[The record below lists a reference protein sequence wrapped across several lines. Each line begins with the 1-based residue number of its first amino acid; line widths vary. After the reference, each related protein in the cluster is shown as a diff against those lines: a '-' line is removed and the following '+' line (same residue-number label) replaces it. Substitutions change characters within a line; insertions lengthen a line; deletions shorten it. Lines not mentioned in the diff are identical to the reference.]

1 MSLLVFGL
9 VLMAA
14 ACHASWNAIVKGG
27 TDTLLSTVL
36 VAFGA
41 MLMAGVVLPFL
52 DMPARASWPFIAV
65 SMLLQVAYYVLLAN
79 TYRIADMSQTYP
91 VMRGTAPLIVA
102 CAGAL
107 FLHDAVAPAGWI
119 GIVVICLGVLSMALA
134 RRAGQDSRGVRLA
147 MINAV
152 FIASYTLVDGA
163 GVRLSGAPAAYTL
176 WIFLLT
182 GVPLLVWALATR
194 HRAFI
199 RYLRGNWPMGMV
211 GGAGTLVSYSVALW
225 AMTQAPVAMVSALRE
240 TSILFGVLISGL
252 ILKEHIGRQRL
263 IAVAVIAL
271 GAGVLRLA

>member
-211 GGAGTLVSYSVALW
+211 GGAGTLVSYGVALW

>member
-14 ACHASWNAIVKGG
+14 ACHATWNAIVKGG

-52 DMPARASWPFIAV
+52 DMPALASWPFIAV

-107 FLHDAVAPAGWI
+107 FLHDAIAPAGWI
-119 GIVVICLGVLSMALA
+119 GIAVICLGVLSMALA

-211 GGAGTLVSYSVALW
+211 GGAGTLVSYGVALW

>member
-36 VAFGA
+36 VVFGA

-102 CAGAL
+102 CAGTL

-211 GGAGTLVSYSVALW
+211 GGAGTLVSYGVALW

>member
-119 GIVVICLGVLSMALA
+119 GIAVICLGVLSMALA

-211 GGAGTLVSYSVALW
+211 GGAGTLVSYGVALW

>member
-14 ACHASWNAIVKGG
+14 ACHATWNAIVKGG

-107 FLHDAVAPAGWI
+107 FLHDAIAPAGWI
-119 GIVVICLGVLSMALA
+119 GIAVICLGVLSMALA

-194 HRAFI
+194 YRAFI

-211 GGAGTLVSYSVALW
+211 GGAGTLVSYGVALW

>member
-199 RYLRGNWPMGMV
+199 RYLRGNWQMGMV
-211 GGAGTLVSYSVALW
+211 GGAGTLVSYGVALW